1 MMAEPLAAALHG
13 VAKHYHGFTLG
24 PLNLEIPAGSIVGLI
39 GENGA
44 GKTTLL
50 KLLTG
55 VNRPDAGTVELLSA
69 TPDDAAVRAKI
80 GVVFEDAYFY
90 ESLTPAQVGASLR
103 GIFGPAWDAG
113 YFAALLEQFHLPP
126 KKSIK
131 ELSRGM
137 RMKLNLA
144 SALAH
149 RPGLLVLDEATSGLD
164 PAARSEILDI
174 LLDFI
179 QDERHSVLLSS
190 HITTDL
196 EQIADTI
203 AYLHH
208 GQLLF
213 AKNKDDLMEEYGI
226 LRCSQQDLDRLP
238 PEWIAA
244 TCRTA
249 AGFAAVSETSPFA
262 PASFSAGASS
272 GVSVPA
278 IFSISSRFLIIT
290 FLIPNALAISRN
302 SARLFPSSAFRS
314 CIVYFR

>member
-90 ESLTPAQVGASLR
+90 ESLTPAQVGASLC

-113 YFAALLEQFHLPP
+113 YFAALLERFHLPP

-131 ELSRGM
+131 EQIGR
-137 RMKLNLA
+137 
-144 SALAH
+144 AH
-149 RPGLLVLDEATSGLD
+149 V
-164 PAARSEILDI
+164 
-174 LLDFI
+174 
-179 QDERHSVLLSS
+179 
-190 HITTDL
+190 
-196 EQIADTI
+196 
-203 AYLHH
+203 
-208 GQLLF
+208 
-213 AKNKDDLMEEYGI
+213 
-226 LRCSQQDLDRLP
+226 
-238 PEWIAA
+238 
-244 TCRTA
+244 
-249 AGFAAVSETSPFA
+249 
-262 PASFSAGASS
+262 
-272 GVSVPA
+272 
-278 IFSISSRFLIIT
+278 
-290 FLIPNALAISRN
+290 
-302 SARLFPSSAFRS
+302 
-314 CIVYFR
+314 

>member
-90 ESLTPAQVGASLR
+90 ESLTPAQVGTSLR

-149 RPGLLVLDEATSGLD
+149 RPRHAGRTPGRYRRFYRAALTCWCWTKPPPGWTPP
-164 PAARSEILDI
+164 PAARFWISCLILS
-174 LLDFI
+174 
-179 QDERHSVLLSS
+179 RMS
-190 HITTDL
+190 
-196 EQIADTI
+196 
-203 AYLHH
+203 
-208 GQLLF
+208 
-213 AKNKDDLMEEYGI
+213 
-226 LRCSQQDLDRLP
+226 
-238 PEWIAA
+238 A
-244 TCRTA
+244 TAC
-249 AGFAAVSETSPFA
+249 
-262 PASFSAGASS
+262 
-272 GVSVPA
+272 
-278 IFSISSRFLIIT
+278 
-290 FLIPNALAISRN
+290 
-302 SARLFPSSAFRS
+302 
-314 CIVYFR
+314 C

>member
-137 RMKLNLA
+137 RKA
-144 SALAH
+144 EPCQ
-149 RPGLLVLDEATSGLD
+149 RFGP
-164 PAARSEILDI
+164 PAR
-174 LLDFI
+174 
-179 QDERHSVLLSS
+179 
-190 HITTDL
+190 
-196 EQIADTI
+196 
-203 AYLHH
+203 
-208 GQLLF
+208 
-213 AKNKDDLMEEYGI
+213 
-226 LRCSQQDLDRLP
+226 
-238 PEWIAA
+238 
-244 TCRTA
+244 A
-249 AGFAAVSETSPFA
+249 AGAGRSHLRAGPRRPQRDFGY
-262 PASFSAGASS
+262 PA
-272 GVSVPA
+272 
-278 IFSISSRFLIIT
+278 
-290 FLIPNALAISRN
+290 
-302 SARLFPSSAFRS
+302 
-314 CIVYFR
+314 

>member
-149 RPGLLVLDEATSGLD
+149 RPGLLVLDEAGSAWELD
-164 PAARSEILDI
+164 MVDKDLLQQAVLHRPAGQEC
-174 LLDFI
+174 
-179 QDERHSVLLSS
+179 VL
-190 HITTDL
+190 
-196 EQIADTI
+196 
-203 AYLHH
+203 
-208 GQLLF
+208 
-213 AKNKDDLMEEYGI
+213 
-226 LRCSQQDLDRLP
+226 
-238 PEWIAA
+238 
-244 TCRTA
+244 TA
-249 AGFAAVSETSPFA
+249 HAA
-262 PASFSAGASS
+262 PAWMLDAADYLTEMCLS
-272 GVSVPA
+272 
-278 IFSISSRFLIIT
+278 LIHI
-290 FLIPNALAISRN
+290 
-302 SARLFPSSAFRS
+302 
-314 CIVYFR
+314 

>member
-103 GIFGPAWDAG
+103 GIFGPAWDVG

-144 SALAH
+144 SALATG
-149 RPGLLVLDEATSGLD
+149 RGCWCWTKPPPGWTPP
-164 PAARSEILDI
+164 PAARFWISCLILS
-174 LLDFI
+174 
-179 QDERHSVLLSS
+179 RMS
-190 HITTDL
+190 
-196 EQIADTI
+196 
-203 AYLHH
+203 
-208 GQLLF
+208 
-213 AKNKDDLMEEYGI
+213 
-226 LRCSQQDLDRLP
+226 
-238 PEWIAA
+238 A
-244 TCRTA
+244 TAC
-249 AGFAAVSETSPFA
+249 
-262 PASFSAGASS
+262 
-272 GVSVPA
+272 
-278 IFSISSRFLIIT
+278 
-290 FLIPNALAISRN
+290 
-302 SARLFPSSAFRS
+302 
-314 CIVYFR
+314 C

>member
-1 MMAEPLAAALHG
+1 MAANTAALRG
-13 VAKHYHGFTLG
+13 ITKQYKDFTLG
-24 PLNLEIPAGSIVGLI
+24 PVDMTVPAGSIVGLI

-50 KLLTG
+50 KILCG
-55 VNRPDAGTVELLSA
+55 VNRADDGTVDLLGG
-69 TPDDAAVRAKI
+69 TPADAATRAKI
-80 GVVFEDAYFY
+80 GVVFEDAFFY
-90 ESLTPAQVGASLR
+90 GSFNAAQVARSLAGMYGARWNADSFSAYLR
-103 GIFGPAWDAG
+103 RFGLDAG
-113 YFAALLEQFHLPP
+113 
-126 KKSIK
+126 KKLK
-131 ELSRGM
+131 EYSRGM
-137 RMKLNLA
+137 RLKLSLA
-144 SALAH
+144 AALAH
-149 RPGLLVLDEATSGLD
+149 DPELLVLDEATSGLD

-179 QDERHSVLLSS
+179 QDEHHSVLLSS

-249 AGFAAVSETSPFA
+249 AGCESLVHPRISVLRALPGVVCDAASIDDIMRLTSKE
-262 PASFSAGASS
+262 G
-272 GVSVPA
+272 
-278 IFSISSRFLIIT
+278 
-290 FLIPNALAISRN
+290 
-302 SARLFPSSAFRS
+302 
-314 CIVYFR
+314 

>member
-113 YFAALLEQFHLPP
+113 YFAALLEQFHLPR
-126 KKSIK
+126 K
-131 ELSRGM
+131 R
-137 RMKLNLA
+137 A
-144 SALAH
+144 S
-149 RPGLLVLDEATSGLD
+149 
-164 PAARSEILDI
+164 
-174 LLDFI
+174 
-179 QDERHSVLLSS
+179 
-190 HITTDL
+190 
-196 EQIADTI
+196 
-203 AYLHH
+203 
-208 GQLLF
+208 
-213 AKNKDDLMEEYGI
+213 K
-226 LRCSQQDLDRLP
+226 
-238 PEWIAA
+238 
-244 TCRTA
+244 
-249 AGFAAVSETSPFA
+249 
-262 PASFSAGASS
+262 
-272 GVSVPA
+272 
-278 IFSISSRFLIIT
+278 
-290 FLIPNALAISRN
+290 N
-302 SARLFPSSAFRS
+302 SAAA
-314 CIVYFR
+314 CG

>member
-80 GVVFEDAYFY
+80 GVVFEDAFFY
-90 ESLTPAQVGASLR
+90 GSFTAAQVARSLAGMYGARWNADNFSAYLR
-103 GIFGPAWDAG
+103 RFGLDAG
-113 YFAALLEQFHLPP
+113 
-126 KKSIK
+126 KKLK
-131 ELSRGM
+131 EYSRGM
-137 RMKLNLA
+137 RLKLSLA
-144 SALAH
+144 AALAH
-149 RPGLLVLDEATSGLD
+149 DPELLVLDEATSGLD

-238 PEWIAA
+238 PQWIAA

-249 AGFAAVSETSPFA
+249 AGCESLVHPR
-262 PASFSAGASS
+262 
-272 GVSVPA
+272 VSVLRALPGA
-278 IFSISSRFLIIT
+278 VCDAASIDDIM
-290 FLIPNALAISRN
+290 
-302 SARLFPSSAFRS
+302 RLTSKEG
-314 CIVYFR
+314 

>member
-90 ESLTPAQVGASLR
+90 ESLTPAQVGTSLR

-149 RPGLLVLDEATSGLD
+149 RPGLLVLDEATASCIYTQKGNKKIRKPQAANQTALIFD
-164 PAARSEILDI
+164 RRAAAR
-174 LLDFI
+174 
-179 QDERHSVLLSS
+179 LLSINS
-190 HITTDL
+190 I
-196 EQIADTI
+196 
-203 AYLHH
+203 
-208 GQLLF
+208 
-213 AKNKDDLMEEYGI
+213 
-226 LRCSQQDLDRLP
+226 RRLC
-238 PEWIAA
+238 W
-244 TCRTA
+244 
-249 AGFAAVSETSPFA
+249 S
-262 PASFSAGASS
+262 
-272 GVSVPA
+272 
-278 IFSISSRFLIIT
+278 
-290 FLIPNALAISRN
+290 
-302 SARLFPSSAFRS
+302 
-314 CIVYFR
+314 

>member
-149 RPGLLVLDEATSGLD
+149 RPGLLVLDEAGSAWELD
-164 PAARSEILDI
+164 MVDKDLLRRAVLERPAAQECVLTAHKAPQWMLDAA
-174 LLDFI
+174 DYST
-179 QDERHSVLLSS
+179 EMKCHRHPYQKG
-190 HITTDL
+190 IKARKG
-196 EQIADTI
+196 I
-203 AYLHH
+203 
-208 GQLLF
+208 
-213 AKNKDDLMEEYGI
+213 EY
-226 LRCSQQDLDRLP
+226 
-238 PEWIAA
+238 
-244 TCRTA
+244 
-249 AGFAAVSETSPFA
+249 
-262 PASFSAGASS
+262 
-272 GVSVPA
+272 
-278 IFSISSRFLIIT
+278 
-290 FLIPNALAISRN
+290 
-302 SARLFPSSAFRS
+302 
-314 CIVYFR
+314 

>member
-44 GKTTLL
+44 GKTT
-50 KLLTG
+50 
-55 VNRPDAGTVELLSA
+55 
-69 TPDDAAVRAKI
+69 
-80 GVVFEDAYFY
+80 
-90 ESLTPAQVGASLR
+90 
-103 GIFGPAWDAG
+103 
-113 YFAALLEQFHLPP
+113 
-126 KKSIK
+126 
-131 ELSRGM
+131 
-137 RMKLNLA
+137 
-144 SALAH
+144 
-149 RPGLLVLDEATSGLD
+149 SGLD

-179 QDERHSVLLSS
+179 QDERRSVLLSS

-249 AGFAAVSETSPFA
+249 AGCESLVHPR
-262 PASFSAGASS
+262 
-272 GVSVPA
+272 VSVLRALPGVVCDA
-278 IFSISSRFLIIT
+278 ASIDDIM
-290 FLIPNALAISRN
+290 
-302 SARLFPSSAFRS
+302 RLTSKEG
-314 CIVYFR
+314 

>member
-1 MMAEPLAAALHG
+1 MMTEPLAAALHG

-103 GIFGPAWDAG
+103 GIFGPAWDAS

-149 RPGLLVLDEATSGLD
+149 RPGCWCWTKPPPGWIPP
-164 PAARSEILDI
+164 PAARFWISCLILS
-174 LLDFI
+174 
-179 QDERHSVLLSS
+179 RMS
-190 HITTDL
+190 
-196 EQIADTI
+196 
-203 AYLHH
+203 
-208 GQLLF
+208 
-213 AKNKDDLMEEYGI
+213 
-226 LRCSQQDLDRLP
+226 
-238 PEWIAA
+238 A
-244 TCRTA
+244 TAC
-249 AGFAAVSETSPFA
+249 
-262 PASFSAGASS
+262 
-272 GVSVPA
+272 
-278 IFSISSRFLIIT
+278 
-290 FLIPNALAISRN
+290 
-302 SARLFPSSAFRS
+302 
-314 CIVYFR
+314 C

>member
-69 TPDDAAVRAKI
+69 TPDGAAVRAKI

-137 RMKLNLA
+137 RMKLSLA
-144 SALAH
+144 TALAH
-149 RPGLLVLDEATSGLD
+149 DPELLILDEATAMLD
-164 PAARSEILDI
+164 PRGREQVMQTIHYLN
-174 LLDFI
+174 
-179 QDERHSVLLSS
+179 RNMG
-190 HITTDL
+190 ITVVSITH
-196 EQIADTI
+196 
-203 AYLHH
+203 Y
-208 GQLLF
+208 
-213 AKNKDDLMEEYGI
+213 MEEAAQADRVLVMSKGHVVMEGTPKEVFSQTEKVRSLRLDVPQAAELRDELVKAGI
-226 LRCSQQDLDRLP
+226 P
-238 PEWIAA
+238 MPEGIID
-244 TCRTA
+244 T
-249 AGFAAVSETSPFA
+249 
-262 PASFSAGASS
+262 GAC
-272 GVSVPA
+272 A
-278 IFSISSRFLIIT
+278 Q
-290 FLIPNALAISRN
+290 ALYE
-302 SARLFPSSAFRS
+302 LLK
-314 CIVYFR
+314 